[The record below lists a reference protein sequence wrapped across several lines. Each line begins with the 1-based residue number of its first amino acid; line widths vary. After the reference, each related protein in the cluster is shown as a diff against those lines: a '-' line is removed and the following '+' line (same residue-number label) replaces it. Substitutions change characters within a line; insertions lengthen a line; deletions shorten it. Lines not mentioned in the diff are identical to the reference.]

1 MPWKYAL
8 HLLVVPDAVEDE
20 HVKGAE
26 AAPRALQDLG
36 RLLGGNS
43 TDMLPSRSPFL
54 GLFGP
59 FFS

>member
-1 MPWKYAL
+1 MKHISIGSAKTNVTLPWKKTL
-8 HLLVVPDAVEDE
+8 HLFVVPNAVEDE

-43 TDMLPSRSPFL
+43 TEL
-54 GLFGP
+54 
-59 FFS
+59 